1 MPYNPTMMKTILLLG
16 LLLTMG
22 GVGGVE
28 NSIDNVSLIQSV
40 AVSIVGLVLMFVGSN
55 MVNENE

>member
-1 MPYNPTMMKTILLLG
+1 MMKTFLIVG
-16 LLLTMG
+16 LVLTMG

-40 AVSIVGLVLMFVGSN
+40 AVSIVGLVMMFVGSTIG
-55 MVNENE
+55 NENE

>member
-40 AVSIVGLVLMFVGSN
+40 AISVVGLVLMFVGSTIGK
-55 MVNENE
+55 ENE